1 MKARM
6 RDIAVS
12 AAITTGFYNY
22 EELEQGDQSDVHIKL
37 ISYINGQPGI
47 RYRELLRLSGLS
59 NGVLTYHIA
68 DLEKSGRIIAD
79 RNINSKITRYYS
91 NTIPIEETD
100 IIGQI
105 RNNAARQIIL
115 FILENDPC
123 TFNEIIEYTKK
134 APSTISWHLKRL
146 KDSGIIISVLHNTA
160 HCQRLYKVRDFES
173 LTNVLSKYKESFAAD
188 TIVNNYTEIIED
200 L

>member
-1 MKARM
+1 MGQEEDDQLSEVQSKLMK
-6 RDIAVS
+6 
-12 AAITTGFYNY
+12 
-22 EELEQGDQSDVHIKL
+22 HI
-37 ISYINGQPGI
+37 NAQPGI

-68 DLEKSGRIIAD
+68 NLEKSGRIIAD
-79 RNINSKITRYYS
+79 RSINNKITRYYP
-91 NTIPIEETD
+91 NNIPIEETD
-100 IIGQI
+100 IIGHI

-115 FILENDPC
+115 FILEHDSC

-146 KDSGIIISVLHNTA
+146 RDSGIISVFYNHA
-160 HCQRLYKVRDFES
+160 SRCQQLYKIRDFES
-173 LTNVLSKYKESFAAD
+173 ITSILSKYKQSFAPDA
-188 TIVNNYTEIIED
+188 IVNNYTDIMES

>member
-1 MKARM
+1 MKNNVIGSSAVITSFHNEQQEDDQLS
-6 RDIAVS
+6 DIHS
-12 AAITTGFYNY
+12 
-22 EELEQGDQSDVHIKL
+22 KL
-37 ISYINGQPGI
+37 IRYINEQPGI

-68 DLEKSGRIIAD
+68 NLEKSGRIIAD
-79 RNINSKITRYYS
+79 RSINNKITRYYP
-91 NTIPIEETD
+91 NNIPIEETD
-100 IIGQI
+100 IIGHI

-115 FILENDPC
+115 FILEHDSC

-146 KDSGIIISVLHNTA
+146 RDSGIISVFYNHTSR
-160 HCQRLYKVRDFES
+160 CQQLYKIRDFES
-173 LTNVLSKYKESFAAD
+173 ITSILSKYKESFAAD
-188 TIVNNYTEIIED
+188 KIVNNYTDIMES